1 MSNNT
6 ALKNNTHQLTSNDNV
21 NLNFNDINNS
31 FDLWSDETKN
41 KLIMFFKN
49 NSIEDIRHWFSNKT
63 LNQYHQIKKLSLEDI
78 GLDLKKLLPA
88 WLLADI
94 EILSSVNNPVFSVMS
109 PSTPLLLN
117 SNMSVAET
125 VEHVKLM
132 EKGLHSKAAII
143 VDQHGRYYGLLELQM
158 LIQHDND
165 VLLTDIA
172 LQVEPC
178 HLGEDQEYAVSQLQM
193 SNTDYLP
200 IVDIRGHPVGLFQW
214 QQASQVMQ
222 VELTEDVNLQMGIQ
236 SNLNEPSYLDMSVI
250 DHVRK
255 RIFWVLGL
263 AAVGI
268 FSGMII
274 QSYDDA
280 IATLTILALYMPMI
294 ADTGGNAGSQS
305 ATVIV
310 RSLALGELKIKNWLT
325 VVWKELKIAS
335 LIGLVL
341 AIASFIK
348 VEFLSSS
355 AELPGNITLTLLG
368 SAIALALF
376 LQVLTATVIGAALPL
391 IAKSFRLDPAVVAS
405 PAITTFVD
413 ITGLLIYFYITTTL
427 LGITA

>member
-6 ALKNNTHQLTSNDNV
+6 AL
-21 NLNFNDINNS
+21 INNKNTLTLNNEINNP
-31 FDLWSDETKN
+31 FELWNDETKN
-41 KLIMFFKN
+41 KLISFLTN
-49 NSIEDIRHWFSNKT
+49 NSIEELRHWFSNKT
-63 LNQYHQIKKLSLEDI
+63 LNQYYQIKKLSLENI
-78 GLDLKKLLPA
+78 DLKKLLPA

-94 EILSSVNNPVFSVMS
+94 ELLGTASSPVFSVMS
-109 PSTPLLLN
+109 PASPLLLN
-117 SNMSVAET
+117 HNMSVAEA
-125 VEHVKLM
+125 VNHVKSMNKDLNA
-132 EKGLHSKAAII
+132 KAAMI
-143 VDQHGRYYGLLELQM
+143 VDQYGRYYALLELHM
-158 LIQHDND
+158 LLKHDED
-165 VLLTDIA
+165 LLLADIA

-178 HLGEDQEYAVSQLQM
+178 HVGEDQEYAVSELQM
-193 SNTDYLP
+193 GKTEYLP

-236 SNLNEPSYLDMSVI
+236 SSLDEPSYLDMSVI

-255 RIFWVLGL
+255 RIIWVLGL

-280 IATLTILALYMPMI
+280 IAALTILALYMPMI

-310 RSLALGELKIKNWLT
+310 RSLALGELKVKNWLT

-335 LIGLVL
+335 LIGLAL
-341 AIASFIK
+341 AAASFIK
-348 VEFLSSS
+348 VEFLSGS
-355 AELPGNITLTLLG
+355 AVLPGNITLTLLG
-368 SAIALALF
+368 TAIALALF
-376 LQVLTATVIGAALPL
+376 LQVLTATVIGATLPL
-391 IAKSFRLDPAVVAS
+391 IAKSCRLDPAVVAS

-427 LGITA
+427 LGI

>member
-6 ALKNNTHQLTSNDNV
+6 AFINYEKKLI
-21 NLNFNDINNS
+21 LNNDINNS
-31 FDLWSDETKN
+31 FELWSDETKS
-41 KLIMFFKN
+41 KLIMFFTN
-49 NSIEDIRHWFSNKT
+49 NSIEELRHWFSKKT
-63 LNQYHQIKKLSLEDI
+63 LNQYYQIQKLSLECT
-78 GLDLKKLLPA
+78 DLNLTALLPA

-94 EILSSVNNPVFSVMS
+94 EILGNVDSPVFSVMS
-109 PSTPLLLN
+109 PAHPLLLN
-117 SNMSVAET
+117 SNMSVAEAIN
-125 VEHVKLM
+125 HVKSM
-132 EKGLHSKAAII
+132 KKDLHSKVAII
-143 VDQHGRYYGLLELQM
+143 VDQHGRYYALLELQM
-158 LIQHDND
+158 LLQHDED
-165 VLLTDIA
+165 VLLADIA

-178 HLGEDQEYAVSQLQM
+178 HVGEDQEYAVTQLQM
-193 SNTDYLP
+193 SNTEYLP

-214 QQASQVMQ
+214 QQASRIMQ
-222 VELTEDVNLQMGIQ
+222 LELTEDVNLQMGIQ
-236 SNLNEPSYLDMSVI
+236 SSLDELSYLDMSVI

-268 FSGMII
+268 LSGMII

-280 IATLTILALYMPMI
+280 IAALTILALYMPMI

-310 RSLALGELKIKNWLT
+310 RSLALGELKVKNWLT

-335 LIGLVL
+335 LIGLAL
-341 AIASFIK
+341 AVASFIK
-348 VEFLSSS
+348 VEFLSSGS
-355 AELPGNITLTLLG
+355 ELPGNITLTLLG

-376 LQVLTATVIGAALPL
+376 LQVLTATVIGAILPL
-391 IAKSFRLDPAVVAS
+391 IAKSCRLDPAVVAS

-427 LGITA
+427 LGIGA